1 MTGAALV
8 NNELGVE
15 ALLLEERGKGLDVV
29 DFIVVR
35 VTLGDRIGRGRD
47 ERVVVGDVCD
57 GMSISKFWQ
66 SRQKLLTGSETT
78 DFLRRT
84 GSLVN
89 LGEELS
95 SRLKVGSPT
104 EPSGVSCVHVG
115 DDTDGRKLRECVV
128 DTCHVRGLG
137 VRAVGVAQ
145 VGDQV
150 SQRVGL
156 NDGHNSNGWVLCEK
170 ELVRGRNQKVLE
182 NGKHTLDDRDNLVD
196 VVLIVRNAVVSDG
209 ELSVGR
215 LRMAVTV
222 GQVVD
227 DNRHDRAAALCCS
240 IGHVRVKTRNFRNRV
255 EPDEG
260 RNVGNGR
267 CFRLKGGVCDLGS
280 GCCDLGRIVRAQ
292 ICLCKSTSIVCLYYG
307 LSRNLQSILRR
318 GYLLQA
324 LRSQ

>member
-1 MTGAALV
+1 M
-8 NNELGVE
+8 
-15 ALLLEERGKGLDVV
+15 
-29 DFIVVR
+29 
-35 VTLGDRIGRGRD
+35 
-47 ERVVVGDVCD
+47 
-57 GMSISKFWQ
+57 
-66 SRQKLLTGSETT
+66 
-78 DFLRRT
+78 
-84 GSLVN
+84 
-89 LGEELS
+89 
-95 SRLKVGSPT
+95 
-104 EPSGVSCVHVG
+104 SCVHVG
-115 DDTDGRKLRECVV
+115 DDADGRKLRERVV

-170 ELVRGRNQKVLE
+170 ELVKGRNQKFLE

-240 IGHVRVKTRNFRNRV
+240 IGHVCVKTGNLRNRV
-255 EPDEG
+255 EPDKG

-267 CFRLKGGVCDLGS
+267 GFRLEGGVCDLSS
-280 GCCDLGRIVRAQ
+280 GCCDLGRIVWAQ
-292 ICLCKSTSIVCLYYG
+292 ICLYRDKSTSVACLHYG
-307 LSRNLQSILRR
+307 LGRNLQSILRR
-318 GYLLQA
+318 GYLRQA
-324 LRSQ
+324 LRSR